1 MKAALCVVLLALAC
15 SCRAGPSAELR
26 GMLAEKEEA
35 GSIWALL
42 VAGSNSWMNYRHQAD
57 ICHAYQV
64 LHAHGVPDDHIVV
77 MMYDDIAHNEE
88 NPNPGVIINH
98 LKGPNVYPGVP
109 HDYTKEAVTPENFLK
124 ILTGENMNGTGSGK
138 TIQSGPDDYVFVYFA
153 DHGAPGIVAF
163 PDKMLSAKKW
173 NEAITKMHQENR
185 YKQMVVYV
193 EACESGSM
201 FDKLLSDNINVYVT
215 TASNPHES
223 SYACYMDDSLETYLG
238 DCYSVNWMEDV
249 DNVGHNI

>member
-138 TIQSGPDDYVFVYFA
+138 TIQRYCIYVLDYVNTQLTNQ
-153 DHGAPGIVAF
+153 I
-163 PDKMLSAKKW
+163 S
-173 NEAITKMHQENR
+173 
-185 YKQMVVYV
+185 
-193 EACESGSM
+193 
-201 FDKLLSDNINVYVT
+201 
-215 TASNPHES
+215 SN
-223 SYACYMDDSLETYLG
+223 L
-238 DCYSVNWMEDV
+238 
-249 DNVGHNI
+249 I